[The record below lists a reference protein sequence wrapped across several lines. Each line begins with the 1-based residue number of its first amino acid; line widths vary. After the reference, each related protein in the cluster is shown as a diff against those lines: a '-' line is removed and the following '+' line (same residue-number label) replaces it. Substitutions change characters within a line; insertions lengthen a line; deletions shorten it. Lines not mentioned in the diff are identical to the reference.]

1 MAGSLSYPNKV
12 KDVYTKLVFYNSSD
26 GRLYRDDGTTDEK
39 IGAGGHE
46 GIDNDLDYLKFTS
59 DETLSTGNIFQLINN
74 SSTEFRV
81 THDGVVVL
89 KDQTGIPEV
98 RDGGLYFD
106 DGELYLGVVSGS

>member
-46 GIDNDLDYLKFTS
+46 GINNDLDYLKFSST
-59 DETLSTGNIFQLINN
+59 ETLSTGNIFQLINN
-74 SSTEFRV
+74 ETTKFNI
-81 THDGVVVL
+81 TFDGVVVL
-89 KDQTGIPEV
+89 DDQSSIPTV
-98 RDGGLYFD
+98 SDGGIYYK
-106 DGELYLGVVSGS
+106 DGELFLGVET